1 MRKQTRKDR
10 LLQQVKDNLTYHRL
24 KSDLAAVEGEI
35 YENQPSFPS
44 APQNFFERVVTDLK
58 NEIRKDVVSTLT
70 SEKAAAKDALAAFEK
85 AHSAKSLALLTNE
98 KKWNA
103 VLNKKLFKKD
113 KYDLAKMQFA
123 LAYMLEDGQ
132 AYQRPDDSLAAVS
145 ELLFDDPTYMSLL
158 YATLQDNFIKIH
170 NVSGADEQA
179 VLTLGLSLASFL
191 PFPSVITSSI
201 NVLAFIHSIY
211 KNQRMKQA
219 FRTLSG
225 AETNMLL
232 ATKLTLLQM
241 SKNSMP
247 KGEWNAL
254 VDEYLRMVGNL
265 RADAEYEWLVEQSQA
280 PVCKE
285 KIAICDLCVDRLS
298 QVVGA

>member
-1 MRKQTRKDR
+1 MKKQTKRDK
-10 LLQQVKDNLTYHRL
+10 LLQQVKDNLTHYRL
-24 KSDLAAVEGEI
+24 KADLAAVEGEI
-35 YENQPSFPS
+35 YENQPCLSG
-44 APQNFFERVVTDLK
+44 ATQNIFERVVTDFK
-58 NEIRKDVVSTLT
+58 NEIRKDVVSALT
-70 SEKAAAKDALAAFEK
+70 SEKKAAKDALIAFEK
-85 AHSAKSLALLTNE
+85 THNQKDLQLLDNE
-98 KKWNA
+98 TKWNA
-103 VLNKKLFKKD
+103 VLDKKLFKKD

-123 LAYMLEDGQ
+123 LAFMLEDGQ

-145 ELLFDDPTYMSLL
+145 EVLFNDPTYMALL
-158 YATLQDNFIKIH
+158 YATLQDNFVKIH
-170 NVSGADEQA
+170 NVTSADEQNA
-179 VLTLGLSLASFL
+179 LVFGLNLASFL
-191 PFPSVITSSI
+191 PFSSVIVSGI
-201 NVLAFIHSIY
+201 NALALINEIR
-211 KNQRMKQA
+211 KKQRMKQA

-232 ATKLTLLQM
+232 ATKLTLIQM

-247 KGEWNAL
+247 KAAWSAL

-265 RADAEYEWLVEQSQA
+265 RADAEYEWLVEQSQV